1 MLNLSEIH
9 PDVRKTLHEIENAM
23 VRDISP
29 NTPQAGVGQKIKDI
43 YAKSTFI
50 RMFSPVDSTLKQKKD
65 EEGKLV
71 YSDENKKKPVYVRNN
86 DGGMKF
92 VSIMGGELAKDD
104 NGNFVNADGFRDMY
118 DMGRWDTLNAT
129 NTRDGK
135 LADRYRPIPGVTS
148 ITVDFAGSMK
158 AIRNATISWTCFSF
172 EDISRLTPHFLSHG
186 KPIVLEW
193 GFSSLRDLS
202 DIRFMDID
210 AISNGEAYKQI
221 QEQIWSLKGKYDAMA
236 GLIKNFEW
244 KTREDGGFD
253 CTTEITSLGVNTL
266 GQEIK
271 GSTTSKQSS
280 DESDEEK
287 PKSRTIPTFPE
298 FMNQLEKEVQAL
310 CSSGKWFGN
319 SFLPPEEQPNGLIA
333 FEAQKWYGDTKFGP
347 YISWGWMEDNII
359 SKFLGKINTSGG
371 SNPEERVFSD
381 FRSIIPKMKD
391 GIPQLDDFESV
402 LISNHES
409 LITADPTEFIFPG
422 QWPLTANGDDDWGGD
437 SEKILKFY
445 NMLIERKDVF
455 PDFAHPE
462 DVNKGRIRNIL
473 IHFDV
478 IVKAFKDVLTIEAG
492 MTNLFNKLNERYG
505 IWNLKIT
512 TSNTGKDGRCSVID
526 EHYTHHSVK
535 ELIENPSTY
544 DGSKVDGLLYI
555 FNVMNERSIVK
566 THNLT
571 AKLPSSMQTAAMF
584 GANTSGE
591 APSTA
596 GNPGAIRLGKLS
608 GQTKDESIG
617 DMKMAWE
624 RLNFGSENPED
635 PNANTGEL
643 TLDSGPEI
651 AIKPSEE
658 AEKDKEDD
666 NSEDEALKAKNAAL
680 RAAFEQEEK
689 ERVFVTALKARNGG
703 GKKAEVLN
711 FGDESKPVFEI
722 DEDDRKMY
730 NQFGVLK
737 TKGTINYQE
746 IMKAVLTTG
755 EGSSNSRRDI
765 LVPLEIDIEVT
776 GIGGIVPGNA
786 FLTSYLPEMYDD
798 LVCFQATNISH
809 NIGTDGWVTG
819 IKGLMRCASTSDT
832 EAIQLSEE
840 QKIKIIQNE
849 NYEKSLTKAEKMKAL
864 GLPLPPGALSPPS
877 DDGFVGPKL
886 PQPRDP
892 DPEEE
897 KKKEADK
904 LKAERDAANRK
915 AKQDEERKR
924 KEAERKQK
932 EKEKQEPKRRDK
944 DGNEEITQPR
954 RWGYDKVKLKRIEPA
969 GGSPRA
975 SWEAT
980 VVIFNTEN
988 RTERA
993 EGKARVFFQ
1002 DGYTTGD
1009 LRARQQASV
1018 EAKQNAKTLAVATFR
1033 N

>member
-50 RMFSPVDSTLKQKKD
+50 RMFSPVDSTQIQEKD
-65 EEGKLV
+65 GKGRLV
-71 YSDENKKKPVYVRNN
+71 YLDKAKKQPKYVDNSN
-86 DGGMKF
+86 GGMKF
-92 VSIMGGELAKDD
+92 VSIMGGELAKDE
-104 NGNFVNADGFRDMY
+104 NGNFVNADGFGNMY
-118 DMGRWDTLNAT
+118 DKSRWDTINQS
-129 NTRDGK
+129 NTRAGK
-135 LADRYRPIPGVTS
+135 LADRYRPLPGVTS

-193 GFSSLRDLS
+193 GFSSLKDLS
-202 DIRFMDID
+202 DISFMDID

-271 GSTTSKQSS
+271 GSTASKHSS
-280 DESDEEK
+280 DTEPEK
-287 PKSRTIPTFPE
+287 DKLSRTIPTLPE
-298 FMNQLEKEVQAL
+298 FINQLEKEIQAL

-319 SFLPPEEQPNGLIA
+319 SFLPPEEQPNGLVA

-409 LITADPTEFIFPG
+409 LVTADISEFIFPG
-422 QWPLTANGDDDWGGD
+422 QWPLTKNGEDDWGGD
-437 SEKILKFY
+437 SEKVLKFY
-445 NMLIERKDVF
+445 NMLVERKDVF
-455 PDFAHPE
+455 PNFADPN
-462 DVNKGRIRNIL
+462 DASKGRIRNIL

-478 IVKAFKDVLTIEAG
+478 IKQAFKDVLTIEAG

-535 ELIENPSTY
+535 ELIESPSTF

-584 GANTSGE
+584 GANSSGE

-608 GQTKDESIG
+608 GQTKDDSIG

-624 RLNFGSENPED
+624 RLNFGSEFPEE
-635 PNANTGEL
+635 PNANKGEL

-689 ERVFVTALKARNGG
+689 EKVFRTRLQTGG
-703 GKKAEVLN
+703 DAEVGHFTPDADIEGN
-711 FGDESKPVFEI
+711 TKGVTESKPIFKL
-722 DEDDRKMY
+722 DNNDKKLY
-730 NQFGVLK
+730 NQFGILK
-737 TKGTINYQE
+737 TKGVINYQE
-746 IMKAVLTTG
+746 AMKAVLTTG
-755 EGSSNSRRDI
+755 EGSSNAKRDI

-832 EAIQLSEE
+832 ETAQIEKEE
-840 QKIKIIQNE
+840 KIKIMNVTPEYREAQQDIYSPVMQE
-849 NYEKSLTKAEKMKAL
+849 IL
-864 GLPLPPGALSPPS
+864 GVE
-877 DDGFVGPKL
+877 DDVVNIPMA
-886 PQPRDP
+886 PEP

-897 KKKEADK
+897 KRKEAERI
-904 LKAERDAANRK
+904 KAERDAANRK

-932 EKEKQEPKRRDK
+932 EKEKQEPKRREK

-980 VVIFNTEN
+980 VVIFNIEN

-1018 EAKQNAKTLAVATFR
+1018 EAKQNAKTLAVATFK

>member
-23 VRDISP
+23 VRDVSP

-50 RMFSPVDSTLKQKKD
+50 RMFSPVNSTLIQKKD

-71 YSDENKKKPVYVRNN
+71 YSDENKKKPVFVRNKN
-86 DGGMKF
+86 GGMNF
-92 VSIMGGELAKDD
+92 VSIMGGELAKDE
-104 NGNFVNADGFRDMY
+104 NGNFINADGFGNMY
-118 DMGRWDTLNAT
+118 DKSRWDTLNQT

-135 LADRYRPIPGVTS
+135 LADRYRPLPGVTS
-148 ITVDFAGSMK
+148 ISVDFAGSMK

-193 GFSSLRDLS
+193 GFSSLKDLS

-271 GSTTSKQSS
+271 GSTVSKKSS
-280 DESDEEK
+280 DTSDGSTKKKGKKKK
-287 PKSRTIPTFPE
+287 PTSRTIPTLPE
-298 FMNQLEKEVQAL
+298 FINQLEKEIKAL

-333 FEAQKWYGDTKFGP
+333 FEAQKWTGDTKYGP
-347 YISWGWMEDNII
+347 YITWGWMEDNII

-402 LISNHES
+402 LISNHPS
-409 LITADPTEFIFPG
+409 LVTAEPGEFIFPG
-422 QWPLTANGDDDWGGD
+422 QWPLEGNGDDDFLGND
-437 SEKILKFY
+437 SEKTLQFY
-445 NMLIERKDVF
+445 NMLVERKDVF
-455 PDFAHPE
+455 PNFADP
-462 DVNKGRIRNIL
+462 NNAFQGRIRNIL

-478 IVKAFKDVLTIEAG
+478 IVKAFKDVLTVEAG

-535 ELIENPSTY
+535 DLIESPSTF

-584 GANTSGE
+584 GANSSGE

-608 GQTKDESIG
+608 GQTKDDSIG

-624 RLNFGSENPED
+624 RLNFGSEFPED
-635 PNANTGEL
+635 PNANKGEL

-651 AIKPSEE
+651 VIKGSEE

-666 NSEDEALKAKNAAL
+666 NSSEDEAVKAKTAAL
-680 RAAFEQEEK
+680 RAAFEQQER
-689 ERVFVTALKARNGG
+689 ERVFVTALQKGDAT
-703 GKKAEVLN
+703 AEVQN
-711 FGDESKPVFEI
+711 FGDETKPVFEI
-722 DEDDRKMY
+722 DEDEQKLY

-737 TKGTINYQE
+737 TKGPINYQE
-746 IMKAVLTTG
+746 VMKAVLTTG
-755 EGSSNSRRDI
+755 EGSSNAKRDI

-832 EAIQLSEE
+832 QAAEIAEEETITIKSVVDPEYREAQQDIYSPVMQE
-840 QKIKIIQNE
+840 I
-849 NYEKSLTKAEKMKAL
+849 L
-864 GLPLPPGALSPPS
+864 GVE
-877 DDGFVGPKL
+877 DDVVNIPMA
-886 PQPRDP
+886 PQPPEP

-897 KKKEADK
+897 KRKEAERI
-904 LKAERDAANRK
+904 KAERDAANRK
-915 AKQDEERKR
+915 KKQEEERKR
-924 KEAERKQK
+924 KEAERKKKQR
-932 EKEKQEPKRRDK
+932 EKQKPKGK
-944 DGNEEITQPR
+944 
-954 RWGYDKVKLKRIEPA
+954 KVKKQLPLESTYSGTHKQNDLYVYVRMPKWRPPKA
-969 GGSPRA
+969 GGSKNKSYFGELP
-975 SWEAT
+975 
-980 VVIFNTEN
+980 
-988 RTERA
+988 
-993 EGKARVFFQ
+993 
-1002 DGYTTGD
+1002 
-1009 LRARQQASV
+1009 
-1018 EAKQNAKTLAVATFR
+1018 KQPVPFAVRKKFWDNNIEPPQPYGQTKLQK
-1033 N
+1033 